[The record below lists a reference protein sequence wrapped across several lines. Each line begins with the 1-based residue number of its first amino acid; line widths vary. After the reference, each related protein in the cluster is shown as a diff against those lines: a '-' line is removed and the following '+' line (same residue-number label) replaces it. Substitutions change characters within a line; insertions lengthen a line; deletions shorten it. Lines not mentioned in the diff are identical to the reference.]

1 MTEEIWKD
9 IEGYEGIYQ
18 VSNLGRVKAL
28 PRTVEGHNQHGKW
41 TRTEPAKIMAQKLQN
56 TDRYQVSLRDADG
69 KRTTFYVHRLVAMAF
84 VPGYFEGATVNHKNE
99 DHHDNRAENLEWM
112 TKAENNAYGTHN
124 FRVGKSLRMSV
135 EMLTDE
141 GQHVAYFDSI
151 KQGYIVDL
159 GVLGK
164 LYPAVNG
171 KWDENADNLQL
182 ADMKPKVNYKAGD
195 DIAAAVKGASL
206 SWTTEA
212 ETDENTVTDDDN
224 TQTGGNTGGGNT
236 PGGELEG

>member
-1 MTEEIWKD
+1 MMEEIWKD
-9 IEGYEGIYQ
+9 IEGYEGRYQ

-99 DHHDNRAENLEWM
+99 DHHDNRADNLEWM

-124 FRVGKSLRMSV
+124 FRVGKSLRMAV

-141 GQHVAYFDSI
+141 GEHVAYFDSMSEAAEKSGCPLSSI
-151 KQGYIVDL
+151 HRCCYGRQETTNGYRFRFTTDFR
-159 GVLGK
+159 K
-164 LYPAVNG
+164 LL
-171 KWDENADNLQL
+171 KDR
-182 ADMKPKVNYKAGD
+182 K
-195 DIAAAVKGASL
+195 
-206 SWTTEA
+206 
-212 ETDENTVTDDDN
+212 
-224 TQTGGNTGGGNT
+224 
-236 PGGELEG
+236 

>member
-1 MTEEIWKD
+1 MTEEWKD
-9 IEGYEGIYQ
+9 IEGYEGRYQ

-84 VPGYFEGATVNHKNE
+84 VPGYFEGATVNNKNE

-141 GQHVAYFDSI
+141 GQHVAYFDSMSEAAEKSGCPLSSI
-151 KQGYIVDL
+151 HRCCYGRQETTNGYRFKFTTDFR
-159 GVLGK
+159 K
-164 LYPAVNG
+164 L
-171 KWDENADNLQL
+171 KRDR
-182 ADMKPKVNYKAGD
+182 K
-195 DIAAAVKGASL
+195 
-206 SWTTEA
+206 
-212 ETDENTVTDDDN
+212 
-224 TQTGGNTGGGNT
+224 
-236 PGGELEG
+236 

>member
-1 MTEEIWKD
+1 MMEEIWKD
-9 IEGYEGIYQ
+9 IEGYEGRYQ

-99 DHHDNRAENLEWM
+99 DHHDNRADNLEWM
-112 TKAENNAYGTHN
+112 TKEENNAYGTHN
-124 FRVGKSLRMSV
+124 FRVGKSLRMAV

-141 GQHVAYFDSI
+141 GEHVAYFDSMSEAAEKSGCPLSSI
-151 KQGYIVDL
+151 HRCCYGRQETTNGYRFRFTTDFR
-159 GVLGK
+159 K
-164 LYPAVNG
+164 LL
-171 KWDENADNLQL
+171 KDR
-182 ADMKPKVNYKAGD
+182 K
-195 DIAAAVKGASL
+195 
-206 SWTTEA
+206 
-212 ETDENTVTDDDN
+212 
-224 TQTGGNTGGGNT
+224 
-236 PGGELEG
+236 